1 MHGVNGA
8 IVMQHAVH
16 HSESRQDSASQQEVI
31 VAEEIMRNR
40 SLARLTPVQ
49 VSTSVISYIKS
60 IVLPSLVVPMN
71 YCVRFNNN

>member
-1 MHGVNGA
+1 
-8 IVMQHAVH
+8 MQHAVH

-49 VSTSVISYIKS
+49 STEDG
-60 IVLPSLVVPMN
+60 LPGETGQAAQ
-71 YCVRFNNN
+71 